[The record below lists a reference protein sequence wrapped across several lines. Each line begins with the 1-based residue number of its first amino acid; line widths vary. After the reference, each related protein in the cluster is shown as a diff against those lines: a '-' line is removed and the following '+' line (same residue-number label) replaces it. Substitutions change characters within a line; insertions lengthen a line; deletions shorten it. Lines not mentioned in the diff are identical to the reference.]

1 MSVLVELTRMEGSQ
15 HGSLVAA
22 QMLDVATRV
31 QAIRQFAVQQMALLI
46 DSAHLLTAQSSTMSQ
61 VLYAAAWITG
71 EFSQ

>member
-1 MSVLVELTRMEGSQ
+1 MLVDLTRMEGSQ
-15 HGSLVAA
+15 HGLLVAS

-31 QAIRQFAVQQMALLI
+31 QAIRPFAVQQMALLI
-46 DSAHLLTAQSSTMSQ
+46 DNAHLLTAQSSTMSQ